1 MNVGQLIS
9 RLSNTLDGFSE
20 EQIEIL
26 DDPYFMQVLGDAVLE
41 VKRELK
47 RPIAEKPVTLTANE
61 RGATLPTDFFDITE
75 DVTFIRLNPDN
86 HSSEGTIVQLIPEY
100 ALVS

>member
-1 MNVGQLIS
+1 MDVGQILT
-9 RLSNTLDGFSE
+9 RLNNTLDGFSE

-26 DDPYFMQVLGDAVLE
+26 DDPYMMQVLGDAVLE
-41 VKRELK
+41 IKRQLK

-86 HSSEGTIVQLIPEY
+86 HSSEGTIVQLVPEY
-100 ALVS
+100 AFIS

>member
-1 MNVGQLIS
+1 MSIGQIIT

-26 DDPYFMQVLGDAVLE
+26 DDPYFMQILGDAVLE

-47 RPIAEKPVTLTANE
+47 RPIAEKPITLTAEE
-61 RGATLPTDFFDITE
+61 RGFTLPSDWYDFTDEITPM
-75 DVTFIRLNPDN
+75 RLDPDGHN
-86 HSSEGTIVQLIPEY
+86 SEGTQIFIVPEY
-100 ALVS
+100 MFYA